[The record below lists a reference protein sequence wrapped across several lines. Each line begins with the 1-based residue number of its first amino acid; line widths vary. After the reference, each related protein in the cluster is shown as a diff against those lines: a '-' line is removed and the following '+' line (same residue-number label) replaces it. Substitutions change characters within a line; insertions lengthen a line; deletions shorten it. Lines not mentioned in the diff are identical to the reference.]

1 MNLTSNMNRLL
12 KIFAIGIF
20 VFAMS
25 IASYAKDVALVVAKN
40 SKLATLQSASL
51 AKAFKSLPA
60 RLENGGDV
68 VIVVKALNAPEAQVF
83 ATKVLGQ
90 SHDVL
95 NDAAAKRSV
104 IVVGSDAEV
113 IRIVASTP
121 NAIGI
126 IDVYSITGAISVAKI
141 DGKLPLEP
149 GYLLHYN

>member
-1 MNLTSNMNRLL
+1 MKRSI
-12 KIFAIGIF
+12 KIFATF
-20 VFAMS
+20 VCVAAVS
-25 IASYAKDVALVVAKN
+25 VACYAKDVALVVAKN
-40 SKLATLQSASL
+40 SKLTTLQSASL

-83 ATKVLGQ
+83 ATKVLGT
-90 SHDVL
+90 SHDNL
-95 NDAAAKRSV
+95 NDAVAKRS
-104 IVVGSDAEV
+104 IIIVGSDAEV

-149 GYLLHYN
+149 GYILHYN

>member
-1 MNLTSNMNRLL
+1 MKRLI
-12 KIFAIGIF
+12 KICAVMCI
-20 VFAMS
+20 VATTS

-40 SKLATLQSASL
+40 SKLSTLQSVLL

-60 RLENGGDV
+60 RFENGGDV
-68 VIVVKALNAPEAQVF
+68 VIVVKAVNAPEAKVF

-90 SHDVL
+90 SHEAL
-95 NDAAAKRSV
+95 NDAVAKRSV

-126 IDVYSITGAISVAKI
+126 IDVYSITGAVSVAKI

>member
-1 MNLTSNMNRLL
+1 MKQLI
-12 KIFAIGIF
+12 KIC
-20 VFAMS
+20 AMTVILAAAS
-25 IASYAKDVALVVAKN
+25 ITCYAKDVALVVAKN
-40 SKLATLQSASL
+40 SKLTTLQSSSL
-51 AKAFKSLPA
+51 AKAFKALPA
-60 RLENGGDV
+60 KLESGGDV

-83 ATKVLGQ
+83 ASKVLGQ
-90 SHDVL
+90 SHEVL
-95 NDAAAKRSV
+95 NDAVAKRSV

-126 IDVYSITGAISVAKI
+126 IDVYSITGAVSVAKV